1 MVGNAESLVS
11 SWLELTPAMLGIDW
25 SKYMFVLAGLIAAS
39 AGIGNFI
46 WQWMNEKG
54 IFLHPHNPK
63 LTWFALGAAGVSI
76 LLFSDELSYIGYVAL
91 NLVRGRRWAPQ
102 RRKAWR
108 SLAANLLVWGFVVLF
123 LGFTHVHFPSPV
135 PGRGYYE
142 FSAPL
147 PVIAFVI
154 LAIGLY
160 RLFRSPLS
168 NLSHKV
174 LRMPLRTGLFNNFER
189 TKFLR
194 ARIPELRL
202 RASPIR
208 VVMTATDLHRGAA
221 CFFANVPPETLLTDP
236 DVDADF
242 VRQEVE
248 CPADLVQAAVASS
261 AYTFAYEAVLME
273 GRLWTDGGIVTNQP
287 IRPAIRLGADVLFL
301 VMVTPLAGDDDTG
314 AVRTFL
320 DVGVH
325 AVDILI
331 SKNFKAD
338 VLMLEN
344 LNRLCS
350 IYAGEMGVQP
360 EQIELHMGN
369 QRYRYIKSFNIA
381 PEKPL
386 PAMALDFDG
395 ETLRP
400 VITQGYR
407 DATAVLLR
415 YLEYEKGRPERDT
428 RQVVRLA
435 AERAEGNF
443 KTVS

>member
-1 MVGNAESLVS
+1 
-11 SWLELTPAMLGIDW
+11 
-25 SKYMFVLAGLIAAS
+25 
-39 AGIGNFI
+39 
-46 WQWMNEKG
+46 
-54 IFLHPHNPK
+54 
-63 LTWFALGAAGVSI
+63 
-76 LLFSDELSYIGYVAL
+76 
-91 NLVRGRRWAPQ
+91 
-102 RRKAWR
+102 
-108 SLAANLLVWGFVVLF
+108 
-123 LGFTHVHFPSPV
+123 
-135 PGRGYYE
+135 
-142 FSAPL
+142 
-147 PVIAFVI
+147 
-154 LAIGLY
+154 
-160 RLFRSPLS
+160 
-168 NLSHKV
+168 
-174 LRMPLRTGLFNNFER
+174 
-189 TKFLR
+189 
-194 ARIPELRL
+194 
-202 RASPIR
+202 
-208 VVMTATDLHRGAA
+208 
-221 CFFANVPPETLLTDP
+221 
-236 DVDADF
+236 
-242 VRQEVE
+242 
-248 CPADLVQAAVASS
+248 VASS

-369 QRYRYIKSFNIA
+369 QRYRYIKSFSIA